1 MKKLFLALIVLLTVL
16 AGCGTGSGE
25 KQTLKVYS
33 PGVYIDPEV
42 IAMFEKEF
50 NCRVIFEQFESNEQ
64 MYTKLLSGETYD
76 VLVPSDYMIERLIQE
91 DKLQKIDV
99 TKLANYEGLIE
110 GLKNLPSDPNN
121 EYSVPYFWG
130 TVGLLYNTNNV
141 DFNDLETLGWNIL
154 ISEKYKDRTFM
165 YDSERD
171 AFMIAFK
178 ALGYSANTDDEAEI
192 EAAYQWLLTQK
203 KVTNP
208 VYVTDESI
216 DMMIQ
221 GIKDIA
227 VMYSGDSAYIM
238 TENEDMDFYMPTEG
252 TNLWVDSMV
261 VMKDAKNVD
270 LAYEWI
276 NYMLDPEIAAMNS
289 SYVGYTSIIQSVY
302 DEMSGPDGEYEGINA
317 YIPRLGYENDE
328 MFTHNEV
335 LRVKIAELWLRV
347 KSSQ

>member
-1 MKKLFLALIVLLTVL
+1 MKKMLLVFVLLLTVL
-16 AGCGTGSGE
+16 TGCGSSGS
-25 KQTLKVYS
+25 KKTLKVFS

-42 IAMFEKEF
+42 IRMFEEEF
-50 NCRVIFEQFESNEQ
+50 DCKVIFDEFESNEQ
-64 MYTKLLSGETYD
+64 MYTKLLSGEKYD
-76 VLVPSDYMIERLIQE
+76 ILVPSDYMVERLIE
-91 DKLQKIDV
+91 EEKLQTIDLSKIE
-99 TKLANYEGLIE
+99 NYDGLIE
-110 GLKNLPSDPNN
+110 GLKGLPSDPNN

-130 TVGLLYNTNNV
+130 TVGLLYNTKTV
-141 DFNDLETLGWNIL
+141 DYADLENEGWGIL
-154 ISEKYKDRTFM
+154 LNPKYKGRTFM

-171 AFMIAFK
+171 AFMIALK
-178 ALGYSANTDDEAEI
+178 ALGYSANTEDEEEI

-203 KVTNP
+203 QTMNTA
-208 VYVTDESI
+208 YVTDESI
-216 DMMIQ
+216 DAMIQ

-238 TENEDMDFYMPTEG
+238 TENEDLDFYMPAEG

-261 VMKDAKNVD
+261 IMKDAENVD

-289 SYVGYTSIIQSVY
+289 SYVGYTSIVQSVY
-302 DEMSGPDGEYEGINA
+302 DEMSGPGGEYEGINA

-328 MFTHNEV
+328 VFRHNEV

-347 KSSQ
+347 KAAQ